1 MNTTDNLLQEIK
13 SEIKSLRTDMG
24 KRMDDVEGRV
34 DVCERATKNAIRT
47 MRRQQATI
55 NELIERMNELA
66 KTDAAIWHSRDNMVI
81 GLDCGK
87 AYDTFRELGY
97 TRYDALKALEATGV
111 LKRGYGQNLTKG
123 IRINNKDLRV
133 IAIYAE

>member
-1 MNTTDNLLQEIK
+1 MNDTNDILKEIK
-13 SEIKSLRTDMG
+13 TEIKSLRSEVG
-24 KRMDDVEGRV
+24 KRLDDVEGRIN
-34 DVCERATKNAIRT
+34 VCERATKNAIRT

-55 NELIERMNELA
+55 DELIERMNELA
-66 KTDAAIWHSRDNMVI
+66 KTDAAIWHSRDNMLV

-87 AYDTFRELGY
+87 AYDAFRELGY
-97 TRYDALKALEATGV
+97 TRYDALKAMEATGV

-123 IRINNKDLRV
+123 IRINGKDLRV